1 MKLKISTFKYLLP
14 FVIIHQLG
22 CATLSNAWKSMIG
35 SNDDSKKVVSQDEL
49 ANLEPAPTRFSEN
62 PFVMNDSQRH
72 YKRMTRERLEQESE
86 IQSSAGSTWVMEGQ
100 GAYLF
105 TQNKSRREGDLLNV
119 KLEGASLR
127 QVETKVSVIKKLLA
141 QLDAAAAPAPTVNTN
156 LAQSSTGG
164 TENRAP
170 AATTEVKPTGAD
182 GKSED
187 KQDLSEIQTI
197 PARIVERLPDG
208 NYRVKGSHPF
218 MIGKREY
225 KVLVM
230 GIVRPEDYNDEGM
243 NASKLLDPQFDV
255 VSLRRSTQ

>member
-1 MKLKISTFKYLLP
+1 MRIHIVAFKYFLP
-14 FVIIHQLG
+14 FLFLQNVG
-22 CATLSNAWKSMIG
+22 CASLSNTWKSMIG
-35 SNDDSKKVVSQDEL
+35 SNDDNKKVVSQDEL

-127 QVETKVSVIKKLLA
+127 QVETKVAVIKKLLA
-141 QLDAAAAPAPTVNTN
+141 QLDAANNPPPTLNTN
-156 LAQSSTGG
+156 LAQTANNG
-164 TENRAP
+164 ENRAP
-170 AATTEVKPTGAD
+170 ATASENKASTPD